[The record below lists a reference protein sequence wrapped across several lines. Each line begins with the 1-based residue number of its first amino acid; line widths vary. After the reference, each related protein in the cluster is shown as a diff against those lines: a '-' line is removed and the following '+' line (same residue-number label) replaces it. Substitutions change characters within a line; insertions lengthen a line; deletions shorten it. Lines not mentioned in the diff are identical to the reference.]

1 MCPCVK
7 ISGDAGGMIFSSMEW
22 GLPPIDAV
30 TPGEKENDGN
40 EYFYEI
46 PLAEFFLVDHFHL
59 SVGQCLC
66 QSSHFLQ
73 FSATF
78 GTQVKVFLKERFFL
92 GGHFIH
98 HVLSDLCGGICT
110 LFLFHC
116 ITILE

>member
-1 MCPCVK
+1 M
-7 ISGDAGGMIFSSMEW
+7 
-22 GLPPIDAV
+22 PPIDAV

-92 GGHFIH
+92 GDILFIMY
-98 HVLSDLCGGICT
+98 CPICAVVYVH
-110 LFLFHC
+110 FLFHC